1 MHQVIVIQTPPLSRT
16 FMSQSKGIDI
26 LAINEIKLHS
36 TINDSDAHLTGCRK
50 FKHAVYR
57 RRQTAKVTSDF
68 LFFSCNL

>member
-16 FMSQSKGIDI
+16 FMSQGIDI

-36 TINDSDAHLTGCRK
+36 TINDSDAHLTGYRK

-57 RRQTAKVTSDF
+57 RRQRLPLIFYPF
-68 LFFSCNL
+68 LVILK